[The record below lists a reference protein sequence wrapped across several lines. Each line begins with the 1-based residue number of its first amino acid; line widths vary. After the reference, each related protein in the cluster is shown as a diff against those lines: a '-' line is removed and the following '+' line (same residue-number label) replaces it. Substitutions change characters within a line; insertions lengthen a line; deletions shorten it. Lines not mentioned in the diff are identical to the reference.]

1 MGPLS
6 FSSLQQLAMTN
17 EQKSEIINMQTI
29 KKEVTLESI
38 FKIVNFLVSQNSRY
52 VSGQII
58 QVG

>member
-38 FKIVNFLVSQNSRY
+38 FKVVNFLVSQNSRY